1 MSKAPGLPSFA
12 TRATLGTL
20 PAGKSMMRIRKRW
33 SGYCVISK
41 QKLQSRRREMAE
53 ISLCSPVEDLN
64 TSPRFDRL
72 RRGWFW
78 WLGQSRHKRGD
89 RGRDLVAGGVGFW
102 WLGRATRSKTALLR
116 KGTSPPLVLTHYDVL
131 QRYATLQNTKI

>member
-1 MSKAPGLPSFA
+1 
-12 TRATLGTL
+12 
-20 PAGKSMMRIRKRW
+20 
-33 SGYCVISK
+33 
-41 QKLQSRRREMAE
+41 MAE

-131 QRYATLQNTKI
+131 QRYATLQNTKISSSL